1 MGLRENVKSLDELKR
16 NIYSWI
22 LPFIVFTLFLNT
34 ILQNSCMTTLSGIVN
49 ISLIVW
55 FSISWVLVRAKQS
68 FRFTEISNLILI
80 SIYHIIKFSEVL
92 FVGVLVRGQESLGD
106 FIIWMPL
113 YILYIFL
120 TLKRRQGL
128 FLSLMVLLVTFIVGM
143 TLFREI
149 TTDVKDSLIQF
160 YAAHFVYT
168 LVLFYI
174 HYLFTIHTELNL
186 VRKQSQI
193 DSLTGIFNRQHM
205 DELLA
210 EKLMQRPKENKPLS
224 VIFLDIDHFK
234 CINDRFGHDMGDWV
248 LKEFTRV
255 ISARLTDTEFFG
267 RWGGEE
273 FVIITDSGLA
283 EAGVLAERLRVI
295 IEQHTFQSAGK
306 VTCSFGVSSYQNGD
320 DALSLIKR
328 ADEGL
333 YLSKTRGRNQVL
345 IN

>member
-1 MGLRENVKSLDELKR
+1 
-16 NIYSWI
+16 
-22 LPFIVFTLFLNT
+22 
-34 ILQNSCMTTLSGIVN
+34 
-49 ISLIVW
+49 
-55 FSISWVLVRAKQS
+55 
-68 FRFTEISNLILI
+68 
-80 SIYHIIKFSEVL
+80 
-92 FVGVLVRGQESLGD
+92 VLVRGQESLGD

-128 FLSLMVLLVTFIVGM
+128 FLSLMVLLVTFIVGLA
-143 TLFREI
+143 LFREI

-174 HYLFTIHTELNL
+174 HYLFTIHTELTL
-186 VRKQSQI
+186 VRKRSQI
-193 DSLTGIFNRQHM
+193 DALTGIFNRQHI
-205 DELLA
+205 DDLLA
-210 EKLMQRPKENKPLS
+210 EKLMQCPKENKPLS

-273 FVIITDSGLA
+273 FVIITDSGPA
-283 EAGVLAERLRVI
+283 EAGVLAERLRVM
-295 IEQHTFQSAGK
+295 IEQHTFQSVGK

-320 DALSLIKR
+320 GALSLIKR

-333 YLSKTRGRNQVL
+333 YLSKTRGRNQVR